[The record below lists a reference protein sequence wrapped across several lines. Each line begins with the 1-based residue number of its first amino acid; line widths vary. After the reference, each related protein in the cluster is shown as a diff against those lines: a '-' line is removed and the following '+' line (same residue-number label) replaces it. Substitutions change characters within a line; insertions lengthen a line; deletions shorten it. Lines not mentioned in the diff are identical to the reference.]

1 MLTGL
6 ASETTHISNISSTAA
21 EDRGKR
27 SMAVVLL
34 YLACHAAIAA
44 PAAVALAPQ
53 DSLWHWCGWKTPTSL
68 TRSTG
73 LPPAWEGCLNV
84 GASGRDK

>member
-6 ASETTHISNISSTAA
+6 FSETTHISNISSTAA
-21 EDRGKR
+21 EDGGKR

-44 PAAVALAPQ
+44 PTAVALAPQ
-53 DSLWHWCGWKTPTSL
+53 GSLWHWRGWKTPTAL
-68 TRSTG
+68 TWSTG
-73 LPPAWEGCLNV
+73 LPPAWEG
-84 GASGRDK
+84 